1 MDKELGDECEAHSVP
16 LTLWCSTD
24 SALVCYRCL
33 LFGDHKGHECL
44 DEEETRLVGSLT
56 TNNAMTLIYCDY

>member
-44 DEEETRLVGSLT
+44 DEEETR
-56 TNNAMTLIYCDY
+56 